1 MNGQN
6 VKVVDKFN
14 NLGVE
19 TYIYIYI
26 YISNLQPKGTDVG
39 EMVCETKTMYGIEV
53 LGLSEAWKES
63 DKVRSRFCK
72 LLASHY
78 VFGYRRAGK
87 AVL

>member
-19 TYIYIYI
+19 TYI

-72 LLASHY
+72 LLATYY

>member
-1 MNGQN
+1 
-6 VKVVDKFN
+6 
-14 NLGVE
+14 
-19 TYIYIYI
+19 
-26 YISNLQPKGTDVG
+26 
-39 EMVCETKTMYGIEV
+39 MYGIEV